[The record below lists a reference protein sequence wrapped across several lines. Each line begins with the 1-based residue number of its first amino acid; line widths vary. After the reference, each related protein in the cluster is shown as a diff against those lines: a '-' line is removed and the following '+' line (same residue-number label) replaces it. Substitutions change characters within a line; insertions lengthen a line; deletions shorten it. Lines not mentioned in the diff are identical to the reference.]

1 MDPEPHDL
9 DREPNF
15 HNAFGFD
22 DPMGGPSNRLLR
34 ADLRT
39 PRSRRALIGLLFVV
53 SVFVVVP
60 VVAMLLAGT

>member
-1 MDPEPHDL
+1 MNPEPHDF
-9 DREPNF
+9 DGEPNL

-22 DPMGGPSNRLLR
+22 DPIGGPTNRLLR

-39 PRSRRALIGLLFVV
+39 PRSRRALLGLVFVV
-53 SVFVVVP
+53 GIFVVVP